1 MSARNTATPDLPGIF
16 MANPAQTSRPLSPHL
31 QIWRF
36 TPSMAASI
44 THRITGTINYGGLV
58 LVGVWL
64 ATLAFAPDLYG
75 AVAGFV
81 RSPFGFILVA
91 GFVWSL
97 SFHLMNG
104 LRHLYWDTGRGLAP
118 ATAKKTSIAIY
129 IGSVLL
135 AAIILWAG
143 YAAQAGA

>member
-1 MSARNTATPDLPGIF
+1 MFARNTATPDLPGIF

-64 ATLAFAPDLYG
+64 AALAFAPDLYG

-81 RSPFGFILVA
+81 RSPLLGVA
-91 GFVWSL
+91 DARSRRCTKDSSTAGSRWVAAARGRRLRWSR
-97 SFHLMNG
+97 
-104 LRHLYWDTGRGLAP
+104 RH
-118 ATAKKTSIAIY
+118 
-129 IGSVLL
+129 
-135 AAIILWAG
+135 
-143 YAAQAGA
+143 